1 MTGDVDGL
9 TDEVEGRGV
18 RVEVRSESALIAE
31 PGRESAF
38 LEHALERMVDLDAPL
53 QCFVEAGGADRGD
66 HEFLDVDVRVGMGSA
81 VEDVHHRHGHDVRV
95 RSAEVAVEGQISR
108 DSCGAGYGQRGAE
121 HRVRTDAG
129 LVVGA
134 VEFDERLVDETLIVA
149 FESDD
154 DFVDFVDDGVDG
166 LGDALAQVALRIS
179 VAQLHGFELT
189 GGGAGGNAGTTDGLI
204 GQQHF
209 HLDGG
214 ISPGIQDFTGV
225 CGNDLGH

>member
-1 MTGDVDGL
+1 
-9 TDEVEGRGV
+9 
-18 RVEVRSESALIAE
+18 
-31 PGRESAF
+31 
-38 LEHALERMVDLDAPL
+38 
-53 QCFVEAGGADRGD
+53 
-66 HEFLDVDVRVGMGSA
+66 MGSA

-95 RSAEVAVEGQISR
+95 RSAEVAVEGQIGR
-108 DSCGAGYGQRGAE
+108 NRCGAGHCQRGAE

-134 VEFDERLVDETLIVA
+134 VEFDERLVDESLIVA